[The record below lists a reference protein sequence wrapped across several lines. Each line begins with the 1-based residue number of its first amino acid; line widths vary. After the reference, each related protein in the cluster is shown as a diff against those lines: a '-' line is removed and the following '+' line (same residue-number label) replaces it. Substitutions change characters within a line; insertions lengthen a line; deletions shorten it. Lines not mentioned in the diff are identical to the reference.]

1 MYQKAASI
9 FIYMQMFAKVNHVV
23 NLKEKKADY
32 KYLNFSRFVI
42 ITWSQTRISS
52 QNAEMRRLFLK

>member
-1 MYQKAASI
+1 
-9 FIYMQMFAKVNHVV
+9 MFAKVNHVV